1 MDGPF
6 HEGELLAQHLAGK
19 GSSGGAI
26 RDYMPDQ
33 HREFFAM
40 LPMALLADV
49 TADGWPRAGVLTGAP
64 GFIASPD
71 PQTLRIA
78 AAAAAADLAL
88 GANVGLLGLD
98 FSTRRR
104 NRANGFVCTS
114 GADGFTLAIEQS
126 FGNCPRYI
134 HLRDVSAG
142 LEQGGKAPGRLHRP
156 ALDQAG
162 LDEGARR
169 MIARADTFFV
179 ATTGGVHG
187 ADISHRGGEPGF
199 VHIAGNTLTVP
210 DFNGNRY
217 YNTLGNMLMDDRAA
231 LLFIDY
237 ASGDLLHLQGR
248 TEVLWDGAAST
259 AAVAAEFAGFP
270 GAERLW
276 RFHVERSGL
285 QRGALA
291 LRWTEREGAL

>member
-1 MDGPF
+1 MDSPF
-6 HEGELLAQHLAGK
+6 HEGELLAQQLAGQ

-49 TADGWPRAGVLTGAP
+49 AADGWPRAGVLTGAP

-71 PQTLRIA
+71 PQTLRISA
-78 AAAAAADLAL
+78 SADLAL

-104 NRANGFVCTS
+104 NRANGFVATS

-142 LEQGGKAPGRLHRP
+142 LEQGGKTAGRLHRP

-162 LDEGARR
+162 LDDAARG
-169 MIARADTFFV
+169 MIAYADTFFV
-179 ATTGGVHG
+179 ATTAGTHG
-187 ADISHRGGEPGF
+187 ADISHRGGPRGF
-199 VHIAGNTLTVP
+199 VHIAGDTLTVP
-210 DFNGNRY
+210 DFSGNRY
-217 YNTLGNMLMDDRAA
+217 YNTLGNMLMDERAA

-248 TEVLWDGAAST
+248 TEVLWDDAASS
-259 AAVAAEFAGFP
+259 VELAAEFAGFP

-291 LRWTEREGAL
+291 LRWTERDAAG